1 VFLHPRSDAPAL
13 VDADHG
19 VVHTHRELAAA
30 VDRRRAVFAGRGLV
44 FLFARTAVDTVVDH
58 VAALH
63 HGAPVALLDPT
74 LRPEQARGLV
84 ARYRPEVVIDAPD
97 GCADTDRTA
106 VDARTRVLEGA
117 ARSPHPDLAVLLTT
131 SGSTGS
137 PKFVRLSRANVEA
150 NTRSIIASL
159 GITAADRAI
168 TTLPLHYSFG
178 MSVLNTHLAAGGS
191 VVVTSATLLESRFW
205 EVVREHR
212 PTSFSGVPYTF
223 HMLRRAGFETMDLPS
238 VRMLT
243 QAGGKLEP
251 AMVTRFHELMT
262 RRGGA
267 FHVMYGQTEA
277 APRMTCLPT
286 AALPA
291 KLGSA
296 GLPMSG
302 GRIEVCD
309 ADGRPLPTGRT
320 GHIVYTGPNVM
331 MGYAEGPADLALGD
345 VHGDRLETGDLGH
358 LDEDGYLFVT
368 GRTKRIGKVYGTR
381 VSLDEVE
388 QMLHGHGHGPVAVVA
403 GPDTLVVHCEWPDES
418 AFADQRRRLAHDLRV
433 PISAIRFHR
442 ADPLPKTPNGKIDY
456 RTLEARGKRSA

>member
-1 VFLHPRSDAPAL
+1 VFLHPRSDAPAV
-13 VDADHG
+13 VDADRG
-19 VVHTHRELAAA
+19 LVLTHRELAAA
-30 VDRRRAVFAGRGLV
+30 VDRRATVFAGRGLV
-44 FLFARTAVDTVVDH
+44 FLFARTTVANVIDH
-58 VAALH
+58 LAALH
-63 HGAPVALLDPT
+63 HGSPVALLDPT
-74 LRPEQARGLV
+74 LHPEQAEGLV
-84 ARYRPEVVIDAPD
+84 ARYRPAVVIDAPA
-97 GCADTDRTA
+97 GCAHADRTA
-106 VDARTRVLEGA
+106 LDARTRVLEGGGA
-117 ARSPHPDLAVLLTT
+117 PLHPDLAVLLTT

-137 PKFVRLSRANVEA
+137 PKFVRLSGANVEA

-159 GITAADRAI
+159 GITASDRAI

-191 VVVTSATLLESRFW
+191 VVITDATLLESRFW

-212 PTSFSGVPYTF
+212 PTSLSGVPYTF
-223 HMLRRAGFETMDLPS
+223 HMLRRVGFETLDVPS
-238 VRMLT
+238 IRILT

-251 AMVTRFHELMT
+251 GMVTRFHELMS

-309 ADGRPLPTGRT
+309 ADGRPLPAGAT
-320 GHIVYTGPNVM
+320 GHIVYSGPNVM

-345 VHGDRLETGDLGH
+345 VHGDRLETGDIGH

-388 QMLHGHGHGPVAVVA
+388 QMLQGHGPVAVVA
-403 GPDTLVVHCEWPDES
+403 EPDTLVVHCEWHDES
-418 AFADQRRRLAHDLRV
+418 GFTDERRRLAHDLRV
-433 PISAIRFHR
+433 PISAIRFRR

-456 RTLEARGKRSA
+456 RALEALGKRSA